1 MPYEESK
8 KWRKGNR
15 QASYYADDL
24 KRTKEEKKREDAY
37 PKAVK
42 PDEMP
47 WEDSPPRRRPFGKT
61 PPYG

>member
-1 MPYEESK
+1 MPYEEAK

-42 PDEMP
+42 
-47 WEDSPPRRRPFGKT
+47 G
-61 PPYG
+61 